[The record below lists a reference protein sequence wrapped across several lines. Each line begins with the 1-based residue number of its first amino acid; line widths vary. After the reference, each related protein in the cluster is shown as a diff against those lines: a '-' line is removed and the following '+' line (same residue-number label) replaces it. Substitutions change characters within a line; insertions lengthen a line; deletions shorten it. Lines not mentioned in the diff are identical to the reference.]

1 MEARSRSAIL
11 SSLNFMHRGGR
22 APEGTSLLH
31 ASPIPEKSSTFR
43 IPVHQNPHARGRA
56 RIQVHT
62 RHRSFARRTTL
73 PLSNHNTLDTLESTV
88 YVLYLHWSAGAWT
101 RTSPFVEVD
110 LHSESPPRGSHLAK
124 DLASSVECDA
134 DEFPTQPPTT
144 DEFPTDEFPTHWVA
158 DEFPTQP
165 PTART
170 ASAYAHRS

>member
-73 PLSNHNTLDTLESTV
+73 PLSNHNTLDTLEST
-88 YVLYLHWSAGAWT
+88 LCSLSPLERWSLDSYKSICRSGPAFREST
-101 RTSPFVEVD
+101 SRFSSRQRSRT
-110 LHSESPPRGSHLAK
+110 
-124 DLASSVECDA
+124 SVECDA

-165 PTART
+165 PTARI